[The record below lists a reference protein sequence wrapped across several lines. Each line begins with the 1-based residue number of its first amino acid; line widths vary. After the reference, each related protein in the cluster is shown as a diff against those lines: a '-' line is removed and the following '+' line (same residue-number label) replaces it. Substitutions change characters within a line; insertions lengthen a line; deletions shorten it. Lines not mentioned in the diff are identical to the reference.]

1 MAFDTTPEAQHRHDE
16 VFRALSPEQRVA
28 MAVEM
33 SETAFR
39 LGEDGVRMRY
49 PRYTDEQIR
58 LAAIRLRLGD
68 ELFRA
73 AFSGAPLLPA

>member
-16 VFRALSPEQRVA
+16 VFRAMSPEQRVA

-39 LGEDGVRMRY
+39 LGEEGIRMRH
-49 PRYTDEQIR
+49 PGYTDEQVR
-58 LAAIRLRLGD
+58 HAAIRLRLGD
-68 ELFRA
+68 ELFAA